1 MLKLNCIPNDVFEA
15 SNTSDTK
22 IKVCGAEINRRDLVA
37 TGRLVVC
44 EYIGK
49 SINENK
55 MNLEK
60 YNSRLA
66 AQNVDYASFAKAFRD
81 KKLLFCAAQA
91 YKASGQEM
99 PANIGEVKS
108 DLSLMRDPVFLR
120 TMSALDRDILT
131 PLLFRVFDDIS
142 MGGLMQW
149 ESAPAFGYK
158 EIEIKSNDVVI
169 FEDTSVGSFNNVT
182 ISRLNNKTITLT
194 PKATAAITQI
204 KWTQM
209 FEGDAGDYYNAMIR
223 GLWNKVYSKFAFALK
238 TAKEN
243 QKYMPKKLTY
253 SSYTSDN
260 WNNLIDDLS
269 AANGVDANDLLAF
282 GARTALSKV
291 VPTDGTG
298 GAILGM
304 QYGLEIG
311 RAHV

>member
-131 PLLFRVFDDIS
+131 PLLFRV
-142 MGGLMQW
+142 
-149 ESAPAFGYK
+149 
-158 EIEIKSNDVVI
+158 
-169 FEDTSVGSFNNVT
+169 
-182 ISRLNNKTITLT
+182 
-194 PKATAAITQI
+194 
-204 KWTQM
+204 
-209 FEGDAGDYYNAMIR
+209 
-223 GLWNKVYSKFAFALK
+223 
-238 TAKEN
+238 
-243 QKYMPKKLTY
+243 
-253 SSYTSDN
+253 
-260 WNNLIDDLS
+260 
-269 AANGVDANDLLAF
+269 
-282 GARTALSKV
+282 
-291 VPTDGTG
+291 
-298 GAILGM
+298 
-304 QYGLEIG
+304 
-311 RAHV
+311 